1 MQASWSRAVG
11 LLVWALSVLPAVAA
25 EEGVVRLRALSGD
38 AIAGIPVVVELQ
50 IANPTASAITTFD
63 LDDPAIARI
72 FWTWRTA
79 SGKTL
84 DVRMRQYHFSVIPE
98 PAFPRKLQ
106 VPPQG
111 MVSRFHTVPTPLD
124 FPSDE
129 AWVLGVKIR
138 DPIDQTLAT
147 AEVSYT
153 GHAGTP
159 SGAID
164 PEIAQAAL
172 LEYSRADVLD
182 HQVPKPV
189 LAELSAAPQGRD
201 PRLGGVGWRAGGGAN
216 SARLPPARRGP
227 GGYDAG
233 SARPRRVASPLEAAP
248 GFGAPHGRGQG
259 RAPLALPGGAVADAN
274 TRSDELSWCLPD
286 RPVRSV
292 AAGRGWG
299 SEART
304 WGNVPDGRCRGD
316 RRARC
321 R

>member
-201 PRLGGVGWRAGGGAN
+201 PAAGLLLVSQRLH
-216 SARLPPARRGP
+216 ARQ
-227 GGYDAG
+227 DAT
-233 SARPRRVASPLEAAP
+233 ADWAALD
-248 GFGAPHGRGQG
+248 GAP
-259 RAPLALPGGAVADAN
+259 A
-274 TRSDELSWCLPD
+274 
-286 RPVRSV
+286 
-292 AAGRGWG
+292 
-299 SEART
+299 EARILRAYLLLVEVQEAT
-304 WGNVPDGRCRGD
+304 TRAQHVPAEWLRLSKRLQASEPLTGEVKDALRSRF
-316 RRARC
+316 RAVQ
-321 R
+321 

>member
-11 LLVWALSVLPAVAA
+11 LLVWALTVLPAVAA
-25 EEGVVRLRALSGD
+25 EQGDVRLRALSGD

-50 IANPTASAITTFD
+50 IANPTANEITTFD
-63 LDDPAIARI
+63 LNDPAIARI

-79 SGKTL
+79 SGKSFE
-84 DVRMRQYHFSVIPE
+84 VRMRHYHFSVIPE
-98 PAFPRKLQ
+98 PAFPKKLK

-111 MVSRFHTVPTPLD
+111 TVSRFHTVPTPLD

-172 LEYSRADVLD
+172 LEYSRADVLE

-201 PRLGGVGWRAGGGAN
+201 PAAGLVLVSQRLHARQDA
-216 SARLPPARRGP
+216 SA
-227 GGYDAG
+227 DW
-233 SARPRRVASPLEAAP
+233 AALD
-248 GFGAPHGRGQG
+248 GAP
-259 RAPLALPGGAVADAN
+259 A
-274 TRSDELSWCLPD
+274 
-286 RPVRSV
+286 
-292 AAGRGWG
+292 
-299 SEART
+299 EARILRNYLLLVEVQKAT
-304 WGNVPDGRCRGD
+304 TRAEHVPAGWLRLSKRLQASEPFTGEVKDALRLRV
-316 RRARC
+316 RAVQ
-321 R
+321 

>member
-201 PRLGGVGWRAGGGAN
+201 PAAGLLLVSQRLH
-216 SARLPPARRGP
+216 ARQ
-227 GGYDAG
+227 DAT
-233 SARPRRVASPLEAAP
+233 ADWAALD
-248 GFGAPHGRGQG
+248 GAP
-259 RAPLALPGGAVADAN
+259 A
-274 TRSDELSWCLPD
+274 
-286 RPVRSV
+286 
-292 AAGRGWG
+292 
-299 SEART
+299 EARILRDYLLLVEVQEAT
-304 WGNVPDGRCRGD
+304 TRAQHVPAEWLRLSKRLQASEPLTGEVKDALRSRF
-316 RRARC
+316 RAVQ
-321 R
+321 